1 MKYKKLM
8 LCLGVCSLLIADCT
22 FKGGNEI
29 LAKKTQ
35 EDFKKELIKGK
46 TTKAQVIQMYGKPT
60 GTHIEE
66 DGTETLVYEYAEADY
81 DATNH
86 IPLIGGLI
94 SKDEARSHNLQI
106 YFTKK
111 DVVKSYTL
119 FRSSLQNQG
128 VKLQ

>member
-1 MKYKKLM
+1 MEKRISNEIQKLNAVFR
-8 LCLGVCSLLIADCT
+8 LSSLLIAGCT

-94 SKDEARSHNLQI
+94 SKDEIRSHNLQI

-111 DVVKSYTL
+111 MW
-119 FRSSLQNQG
+119 
-128 VKLQ
+128 